1 MYIKTVE
8 ITAFLNV
15 MTFKIIWIICFLKKQ
30 VNNYQYF
37 VKNDKQNDTRWVEAH
52 LRIALNFSG
61 FKNLPLKSYKPS
73 SKQRGKI
80 QQIFLSIRQDFYFLD
95 YLKPE
100 PIILFL
106 MSVFLWI
113 AVVHLQ
119 KMYLSVKELDF
130 KYES

>member
-1 MYIKTVE
+1 MK
-8 ITAFLNV
+8 
-15 MTFKIIWIICFLKKQ
+15 
-30 VNNYQYF
+30 
-37 VKNDKQNDTRWVEAH
+37 WVEAH

-80 QQIFLSIRQDFYFLD
+80 QQIFLSIGRDFYFLD

-106 MSVFLWI
+106 MSV
-113 AVVHLQ
+113 
-119 KMYLSVKELDF
+119 SVSLNSSSPFTKNVLICEGA
-130 KYES
+130 